1 MWGAWRL
8 RPRKELMARF
18 KAKPEMTAKGMLVYA
33 VIDTVTKE
41 WKHVYDCFLWAEHKA
56 EEMNKEWSPCTTCV
70 FSDMHENFYV
80 CMECDDR
87 RYKK

>member
-1 MWGAWRL
+1 
-8 RPRKELMARF
+8 
-18 KAKPEMTAKGMLVYA
+18 MTAKGMLVYA

-56 EEMNKEWSPCTTCV
+56 EEMNKEWSPYTTCV